1 MAPKKKGS
9 SPMAV
14 ALTVVEKLMQ
24 QPLAIQLFNTPVDI
38 EALPDYRDVVKE
50 PMDLGTI
57 RSRLAAGQSKND
69 SKIAYSSPAE
79 VLEDIKLVWNNCI
92 LYNSRPDEEQIAQ
105 AAREMAQKT
114 EQLWGAAGLGGN
126 PRSSLVTQPSAPVA
140 EEDIPTTYDARG
152 GVSAI
157 AFAILKIS
165 VTQLSNPNSYLCVP
179 RDSAPCRT
187 I

>member
-1 MAPKKKGS
+1 
-9 SPMAV
+9 MAV

-24 QPLAIQLFNTPVDI
+24 QPVAIQLFNTPVDI
-38 EALPDYRDVVKE
+38 DALPDYRDVVTK

-69 SKIAYSSPAE
+69 ASSAYTSPAE

-114 EQLWGAAGLGGN
+114 EELWVAAGLGGN
-126 PRSSLVTQPSAPVA
+126 PRSSLGAQPPASTP
-140 EEDIPTTYDARG
+140 EEDIPTAYELTGA
-152 GVSAI
+152 VSANMCALVNI
-157 AFAILKIS
+157 D
-165 VTQLSNPNSYLCVP
+165 VTQL
-179 RDSAPCRT
+179 
-187 I
+187 